1 MERRYGYLAQRAR
14 GVKKARSR
22 TQSCRVEDDGLL
34 EPAPK
39 ISRTNSEDDERT
51 LQFAIEASVS
61 REVGNDHL
69 VLKPECLGGICET
82 RTEVPKLTTATPS
95 LHSARIR
102 SESHSQ
108 SRSRSRSSRSSND
121 FRMKYYRTLGVT
133 SAFLP
138 APLTTHENRVTIG
151 NRVAREDF
159 DWNCESP
166 TIGPDERLLNPP
178 LSPLRAD
185 SLDGIFELEEDR

>member
-61 REVGNDHL
+61 REVG
-69 VLKPECLGGICET
+69 K
-82 RTEVPKLTTATPS
+82 TEVPKLTTATPS

-138 APLTTHENRVTIG
+138 VKQAPLTTHENRVTIG